1 MIIPQMETVLRNLE
15 EREMG
20 NTIAKSGSQSFNR
33 ALAAMVLPIAFQNFM
48 TAMVS
53 ASDAIMLGF
62 LEQEALSAVSLVGQ
76 VTFVFNLCV
85 TVLVQGTTMLAAQ
98 YWGKGDIKAVEKILA
113 LAVRYMMAVS
123 VIFLMGTFLLPG
135 QIMSLLTNETALI
148 QRGAVYLRIAGISY
162 VPLGLSQIYLCI
174 MKNSGKTA
182 KSTVIG
188 SSSMI
193 LNVCF
198 NVVFIFGLLGI
209 PAMGIQG
216 AAVATVLATGIQF
229 VWTLAE
235 AGRPENIK
243 IRLSYI
249 VSADKKILRDFN
261 RYTLPIVGNY
271 FFWGGGV
278 TIFSAIIGHM
288 GNDAVAAYSLTAIV
302 RNILSC
308 VSKGVGTAGAILVG
322 NELGKNQIEL
332 AKKYTGRSTQLAG
345 IIGVVTCLLLLIIR
359 PLILSFSTLTV
370 TATAYLSGMLLI
382 SSYYAIAGSVNNM
395 VIGGIFCAGGKSKF
409 GCICDA
415 IVLWLIVIPT
425 ASLSAFYFNLPV
437 LAVYFILCLDE
448 CIKVPIVFWYYRK
461 YTWAQNL
468 TE

>member
-1 MIIPQMETVLRNLE
+1 MEDTA
-15 EREMG
+15 
-20 NTIAKSGSQSFNR
+20 TQKR
-33 ALAAMVLPIAFQNFM
+33 AFYHTLSAMVIPIAFQNLM
-48 TAMVS
+48 TALVS
-53 ASDAIMLGF
+53 ASDAVMLGF
-62 LEQEALSAVSLVGQ
+62 LEQEALSAVSLAGQ

-98 YWGKGDIKAVEKILA
+98 YWGKGERDTVERILA
-113 LAVRYMMAVS
+113 LAMRYMALVT
-123 VIFLMGTFLLPG
+123 VAFLIGTSLFPEH
-135 QIMSLLTNETALI
+135 IMSLLTNEAALI
-148 QRGAVYLRIAGISY
+148 IRGAKYLRIAGISY
-162 VPLGLSQIYLCI
+162 VPLGLSQMYLCI

-193 LNVCF
+193 LNLCF
-198 NVVFIFGLLGI
+198 NAVFIFGFLGF

-216 AAVATVLATGIQF
+216 AAVATVLATTIQF

-235 AGRPENIK
+235 AKKGDSIK
-243 IRLSYI
+243 IRFSYI
-249 VSADKKILRDFN
+249 VSVDQKIRQDFN
-261 RYTLPIVGNY
+261 RYTLPVVGNY

-278 TIFSAIIGHM
+278 TIFSVIIGHL
-288 GNDAVAAYSLTAIV
+288 GNDAVAANSLANIV
-302 RNILSC
+302 RNILGC

-332 AKKYTGRSTQLAG
+332 AKKYAKHSTVLAG
-345 IIGVVTCLLLLIIR
+345 MIGMITCLIIVVMR
-359 PLILSFSTLTV
+359 PLILHFSHLTE

-409 GCICDA
+409 GCICDG

-425 ASLSAFYFNLPV
+425 ASLAAFYFHLPV
-437 LAVYFILCLDE
+437 LTVYFILCLDE
-448 CIKVPIVFWYYRK
+448 CIKVPVVFWYYRK

-468 TE
+468 TK